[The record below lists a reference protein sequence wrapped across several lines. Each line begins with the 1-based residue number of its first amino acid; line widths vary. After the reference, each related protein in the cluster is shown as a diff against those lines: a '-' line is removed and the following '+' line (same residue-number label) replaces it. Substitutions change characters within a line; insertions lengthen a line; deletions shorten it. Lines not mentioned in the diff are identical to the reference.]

1 VSQENVEKALA
12 WQPSPT
18 DDVAESLRDDLSW
31 AAASAPWAPMV
42 THDFQCRIHGIPD
55 HEGEAFEGLQGA
67 RRAFLEWMAPW
78 QYYRAEVERAVDLGD
93 RVLVLVRDH
102 GRQRGDTHEVAVTG
116 ANLSTFRD
124 GKLASIDF
132 YVDRDRAFADLGL
145 EE

>member
-1 VSQENVEKALA
+1 
-12 WQPSPT
+12 
-18 DDVAESLRDDLSW
+18 
-31 AAASAPWAPMV
+31 
-42 THDFQCRIHGIPD
+42 
-55 HEGEAFEGLQGA
+55 
-67 RRAFLEWMAPW
+67 MAPW